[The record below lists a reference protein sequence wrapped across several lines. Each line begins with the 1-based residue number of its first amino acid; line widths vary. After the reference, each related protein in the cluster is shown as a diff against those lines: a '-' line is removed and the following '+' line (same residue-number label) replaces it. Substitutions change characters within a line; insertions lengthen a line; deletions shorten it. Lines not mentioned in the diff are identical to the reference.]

1 MSKSLKR
8 MITAYEDKAIAS
20 LKLWK
25 MYDQEDEKIANQY
38 FINAQY
44 YLGIAD
50 FISKFN
56 RKPTQD
62 ERLRIRKSTKVSAN
76 MQLDF
81 EKEIEDMDL
90 DTSIENRKK

>member
-8 MITAYEDKAIAS
+8 MITAYEDKAMAS
-20 LKLWK
+20 LNLWK
-25 MYDQEDEKIANQY
+25 MYQEDEKIANQY
-38 FINAQY
+38 FRNAEY
-44 YLGIAD
+44 YLGMAD

-76 MQLDF
+76 MQLDI

-90 DTSIENRKK
+90 DVFIENERK